1 MLSSALSTGAV
12 GLDLVGL
19 VGLVGSRRL
28 IGAPTFAPH
37 RLNTAAPAPLHFG
50 GFGGFG
56 GFYGVVEP
64 HGRAEISAEGL
75 PTGCTD
81 QPRIGGFGGF
91 HGVVEPYGRAE
102 ISAEGPPTGCTD
114 QPRIGGFGGFH
125 EVVEPYGRAEIS
137 AAAPQIAGD
146 TSTAE
151 DAEALLR
158 HLRELGI
165 SVELEASGALRVTPA
180 SLLTQ
185 ELRDAIKAQRDAL
198 AELLDAAG
206 LRDDRRRCSECRHF
220 RPYGGC
226 AEAARGNMPGV
237 NPRMIPMKD
246 VLQRCDWFKPHR
258 DFGGD
263 Y

>member
-1 MLSSALSTGAV
+1 MAPQETSALV
-12 GLDLVGL
+12 GLVGFGGLFPDKSRTTFARRARAAQLIPSTRLVGL
-19 VGLVGSRRL
+19 VGLKGLFLDKSRTTFRAATASDATGPSPAAGRALVGL
-28 IGAPTFAPH
+28 V
-37 RLNTAAPAPLHFG
+37 
-50 GFGGFG
+50 GFGGCLTVNG
-56 GFYGVVEP
+56 EP
-64 HGRAEISAEGL
+64 NLWEIAARISPEPSAEE
-75 PTGCTD
+75 
-81 QPRIGGFGGF
+81 R
-91 HGVVEPYGRAE
+91 
-102 ISAEGPPTGCTD
+102 
-114 QPRIGGFGGFH
+114 
-125 EVVEPYGRAEIS
+125 
-137 AAAPQIAGD
+137 
-146 TSTAE
+146 
-151 DAEALLR
+151 AEALLST
-158 HLRELGI
+158 LRELGI

-185 ELRDAIKAQRDAL
+185 ELRDAIKANRDAL

-237 NPRMIPMKD
+237 SPRMIPMKD

>member
-1 MLSSALSTGAV
+1 MLSSALSTGAMS
-12 GLDLVGL
+12 LDLVGL
-19 VGLVGSRRL
+19 VGLVGSRSL
-28 IGAPTFAPH
+28 TDAPKFTPD
-37 RLNTAAPAPLHFG
+37 RLNAAAPAPLHFG
-50 GFGGFG
+50 GFGGFHG
-56 GFYGVVEP
+56 IVEP
-64 HGRAEISAEGL
+64 QGRAEISADGRPMGSTEHPG
-75 PTGCTD
+75 
-81 QPRIGGFGGF
+81 IGGFGGF
-91 HGVVEPYGRAE
+91 HGVVEPQGRAE
-102 ISAEGPPTGCTD
+102 ISSAEPPQGCTD
-114 QPRIGGFGGFH
+114 QARIGGFGGFH
-125 EVVEPYGRAEIS
+125 EVVEPYGRATIS
-137 AAAPQIAGD
+137 TAAPPISDD
-146 TSTAE
+146 TSAAE

-180 SLLTQ
+180 SLLPQ
-185 ELRDAIKAQRDAL
+185 ELRDAIKANRDAL

-237 NPRMIPMKD
+237 SPRMIPMKD
-246 VLQRCDWFKPHR
+246 VLQRCDWFKAHR

>member
-1 MLSSALSTGAV
+1 MRPTTTTTTTSTALPLV
-12 GLDLVGL
+12 GLVASGGFAKANRRDKLSRTPGLPLVGL
-19 VGLVGSRRL
+19 VGIGGLAAANRRAALSTSDSHGCQALVGL
-28 IGAPTFAPH
+28 V
-37 RLNTAAPAPLHFG
+37 
-50 GFGGFG
+50 GFGGCLTVNG
-56 GFYGVVEP
+56 EP
-64 HGRAEISAEGL
+64 NLWEIAARISPEPSAEE
-75 PTGCTD
+75 
-81 QPRIGGFGGF
+81 R
-91 HGVVEPYGRAE
+91 
-102 ISAEGPPTGCTD
+102 
-114 QPRIGGFGGFH
+114 
-125 EVVEPYGRAEIS
+125 
-137 AAAPQIAGD
+137 
-146 TSTAE
+146 
-151 DAEALLR
+151 AEALLST
-158 HLRELGI
+158 LRELGI

-237 NPRMIPMKD
+237 SPHMIPMKD
-246 VLQRCDWFKPHR
+246 VLQRCDWFKAHR